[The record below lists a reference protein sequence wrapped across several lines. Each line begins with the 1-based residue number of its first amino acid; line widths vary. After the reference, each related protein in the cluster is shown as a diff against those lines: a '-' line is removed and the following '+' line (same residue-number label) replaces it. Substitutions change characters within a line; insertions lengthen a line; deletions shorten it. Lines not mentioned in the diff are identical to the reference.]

1 MVLLMGVITSLTMR
15 VAIDSLM
22 EYVCM
27 ESPKSVVVLG
37 AGVAGIKI
45 VKELQRRL
53 PDAWR
58 LVLVDENDYHQYLY
72 RIHEVCNAEFQE
84 EDIIVPL
91 EKIVDMDETE
101 FRRVKV
107 ESVDP
112 DRGLVITDEGEMGY
126 DLLAVCLGSHP
137 AYFGIEG
144 IRGHSL
150 TLGSYE
156 QALEIRSRILQLFTE
171 TRETGD
177 SVKIVIGGGGFSGVE
192 LAGELLDW
200 LPRLYEENGLAPP
213 EKLLTVVEAFPSIL
227 PGWEKSLS
235 LEAQRNLEGRGA
247 EFVFNDPVTRVGE
260 DRLETRSGLVLKKDL
275 FIWTGGVEH
284 DPACG
289 LGFEVNGRRI
299 AVDKFC
305 RAVGHER
312 VFVAGDSACA
322 VDSEGQPQPP
332 TAHIAMAQ
340 GGVVAHNILAQVRGS
355 RMEEYR
361 FERVGEIVTLGRSD
375 AVGVLFGFKFRGL
388 LARLLKKMVNYW
400 YVATIGGLRLL
411 LWG

>member
-1 MVLLMGVITSLTMR
+1 MR
-15 VAIDSLM
+15 AAIDSPL

-27 ESPKSVVVLG
+27 ESSKSVVVLG
-37 AGVAGIKI
+37 AGVAGVKI
-45 VKELQRRL
+45 VKELQGRL
-53 PDAWR
+53 PGSWR

-72 RIHEVCNAEFQE
+72 RIHKVCNVDYLE
-84 EDIIVPL
+84 EDIVVPL
-91 EKIVDMDETE
+91 GKVIDLDETE

-112 DRGLVITDEGEMGY
+112 GRSLVVTEEGEMGY

-144 IRGHSL
+144 ISEHSL

-156 QALEIRSRILQLFTE
+156 QALEIRSKILQLFTE
-171 TRETGD
+171 AKETAAP
-177 SVKIVIGGGGFSGVE
+177 VKIVIGGGGFSGVE

-200 LPRLYEENGLAPP
+200 LPLLYEENGLVPQ

-235 LEAQRNLEGRGA
+235 LDAKRYLEGKGA
-247 EFVFNDPVTRVGE
+247 EFVFNDPVTRVKE
-260 DRLETRSGLVLKKDL
+260 HSLETRSGLVLKHDL
-275 FIWTGGVEH
+275 FIWTGGVEY

-299 AVDKFC
+299 AVDGFC
-305 RAVGHER
+305 RAVGHEG

-322 VDSEGQPQPP
+322 VDSGGRPQPP
-332 TAHIAMAQ
+332 SAHIAMAQ
-340 GGVVAHNILAQVRGS
+340 GEVVAHNILAHVIGG

-361 FERVGEIVTLGRSD
+361 FERAGEIVTLGRSY

-388 LARLLKKMVNYW
+388 LARLLKRMVHYW
-400 YVATIGGLRLL
+400 YVATVGGLRLL

>member
-1 MVLLMGVITSLTMR
+1 
-15 VAIDSLM
+15 M
-22 EYVCM
+22 EYACM
-27 ESPKSVVVLG
+27 GSPKSVVVLG

-45 VKELQRRL
+45 VKELQGRL
-53 PDAWR
+53 PGAWR
-58 LVLVDENDYHQYLY
+58 LVLIDENDYHQYLY
-72 RIHEVCNAEFQE
+72 RIHEVCNVKFRE
-84 EDIIVPL
+84 EDILVPL
-91 EKIVDMDETE
+91 EKIIDMDKTD

-107 ESVDP
+107 ESVNP
-112 DRGLVITDEGEMGY
+112 GRGLVITDEGEMSY

-137 AYFGIEG
+137 SYFDIEG

-171 TRETGD
+171 AKETGAP
-177 SVKIVIGGGGFSGVE
+177 VKIVIGGGGFSGVE

-200 LPRLYEENGLAPP
+200 LPRLYEENGLVHP
-213 EKLLTVVEAFPSIL
+213 ERLLTVVEAFPSIL

-235 LEAQRNLEGRGA
+235 VEAQRYLEERGA
-247 EFVFNDPVTRVGE
+247 EFVFNDPVIRVKE
-260 DRLETRSGLVLKKDL
+260 DRLKTGSGLTLRHDL

-289 LGFEVNGRRI
+289 LGFDINGRRI
-299 AVDKFC
+299 AVDEFC
-305 RAVGHER
+305 RALGHTD

-322 VDSEGQPQPP
+322 VDSGGQPQPP

-340 GGVVAHNILAQVRGS
+340 GGVVAHNILAQVRGG
-355 RMEEYR
+355 RMKEYR
-361 FERVGEIVTLGRSD
+361 FERAGEIVTLGRSH
-375 AVGVLFGFKFRGL
+375 AVGVLFGFKFRGVS
-388 LARLLKKMVNYW
+388 AKLLKKMIHYW